1 MTSPS
6 PDGGGD
12 RRRAEPAT
20 DTDTDTADPA
30 EAPDLEEVPSML
42 LSRVAE
48 NAYWVGRYL
57 ERAEATA
64 RLVKTHTELFVDL
77 PKSAGLTW
85 APLLAVTGSDAD
97 YHLAHDHPAE
107 EEVVSF
113 LLSDPLNP
121 GSVVSSVDQARED
134 LRVTRTMVPRRTWE
148 TLNELHLW
156 VRDTRRSAIARPT
169 RLAWC
174 EEVIRR
180 CHLVAGSIDATMNRD
195 DTYSFLEIGR
205 FVERAD
211 MTTRVLEVEADILMG
226 VSDQGLRPFVDVTW
240 LAALRS
246 LGAEQMY
253 RRATGG
259 VVHGADAVRF
269 LLFEPAFPRS
279 VEHCLIA
286 VSRWLLELPRQEVPM
301 AECAAVARRLGEF
314 DPISGGADELLE
326 MVDELQRSLGE
337 LHDALGATYF
347 LPAPSLTGAG

>member
-1 MTSPS
+1 MSVPGPS
-6 PDGGGD
+6 GSDD
-12 RRRAEPAT
+12 ADSHT
-20 DTDTDTADPA
+20 DTEHRADEPSTE
-30 EAPDLEEVPSML
+30 EAPSVL

-64 RLVKTHTELFVDL
+64 RLVKAHTELFLDL

-85 APLLAVTGSDAD
+85 APLLAVTGSDAE
-97 YHLAHDHPAE
+97 YHRVHEQPAE

-156 VRDTRRSAIARPT
+156 VRDTHHSAIARPT
-169 RLAWC
+169 RLAYC

-180 CHLVAGSIDATMNRD
+180 CHLVAGSIYATMNRD

-211 MTTRVLEVEADILMG
+211 MTTRVLEVEADILMA
-226 VSDQGLRPFVDVTW
+226 VSGEGMRPFVDVTW
-240 LAALRS
+240 LATLRS

-259 VVHGADAVRF
+259 IVHGADAVRF
-269 LLFEPAFPRS
+269 LLFEPSFPRS
-279 VEHCLIA
+279 VEHCLIG
-286 VSRWLLELPRQEVPM
+286 VSRWLLELPRQDRPM
-301 AECAAVARRLGEF
+301 TECAVVARRLGEF
-314 DPISGGADELLE
+314 DPVSGGADELLE
-326 MVDELQRSLGE
+326 MVDELQRGLGV
-337 LHDALGATYF
+337 LHDTLGATYF
-347 LPAPSLTGAG
+347 LPAPSPTGAG

>member
-1 MTSPS
+1 MTPS
-6 PDGGGD
+6 LPPGGATGGD
-12 RRRAEPAT
+12 ADGAIPVT
-20 DTDTDTADPA
+20 DTDDPA
-30 EAPDLEEVPSML
+30 DGPAPEEVPSML

-48 NAYWVGRYL
+48 YAYWVGRYL

-77 PKSAGLTW
+77 PRSAGLTW
-85 APLLAVTGSDAD
+85 SPLLAVTGSDAD
-97 YHLAHDHPAE
+97 YHRVHDHPTE

-113 LLSDPLNP
+113 LLADPLNP

-156 VRDTRRSAIARPT
+156 VRDTRRSAIARRT
-169 RLAWC
+169 RLGWC

-180 CHLVAGSIDATMNRD
+180 CHLVAGSLYATMNRD
-195 DTYSFLEIGR
+195 DAYSFLEIGR

-211 MTTRVLEVEADILMG
+211 MTTRVLEVEADILMAVPEEG
-226 VSDQGLRPFVDVTW
+226 MRPFVDVTW

-269 LLFEPAFPRS
+269 LLFEPSFPRS

-286 VSRWLLELPRQEVPM
+286 VSRWLLELPRQDVPM
-301 AECAAVARRLGEF
+301 TECAAVTRRLASF
-314 DPISGGADELLE
+314 DPTSGGADELLH
-326 MVDELQRSLGE
+326 MVDELQQGLGL
-337 LHDALGATYF
+337 LHDALGTTYF
-347 LPAPSLTGAG
+347 LPTPSLTGAG

>member
-1 MTSPS
+1 MSDEDRDRQDGTS
-6 PDGGGD
+6 
-12 RRRAEPAT
+12 REPGM
-20 DTDTDTADPA
+20 
-30 EAPDLEEVPSML
+30 ML

-48 NAYWVGRYL
+48 NAYWAARYL

-64 RLVKTHTELFVDL
+64 RLVKAHTELYVDL
-77 PKSAGLTW
+77 PRSAGLTW
-85 APLLAVTGSDAD
+85 GPLLTVTGSDDD
-97 YHLAHDHPAE
+97 YHRLHDHPTE
-107 EEVVSF
+107 EAVVSF
-113 LLSDPLNP
+113 LLSDPSHP
-121 GSVVSSVDQARED
+121 GSVVASVAQARED

-148 TLNELHLW
+148 TVNELHLW
-156 VRDTRRSAIARPT
+156 VRETRRDGIDRRT

-180 CHLVAGSIDATMNRD
+180 CHLVAGSLYATMNRD

-211 MTTRVLEVEADILMG
+211 MTTRVLEVEADILMAVPEEG
-226 VSDQGLRPFVDVTW
+226 MRPFVDVTW

-269 LLFEPAFPRS
+269 LLFEPSFPRS

-286 VSRWLLELPRQEVPM
+286 VSRWLLELPRQDVPM
-301 AECAAVARRLGEF
+301 TECAAVARRLASF
-314 DPISGGADELLE
+314 DPTSGGADELLH
-326 MVDELQRSLGE
+326 MVDELQQGLGL
-337 LHDALGATYF
+337 LHDALGTTYF
-347 LPAPSLTGAG
+347 LPTPSLTGAG

>member
-1 MTSPS
+1 
-6 PDGGGD
+6 
-12 RRRAEPAT
+12 
-20 DTDTDTADPA
+20 
-30 EAPDLEEVPSML
+30 ML

-64 RLVKTHTELFVDL
+64 RLVKTHTELFLDL

-85 APLLAVTGSDAD
+85 APLLAVTGQRRRLPPRPRPPDRGGGG
-97 YHLAHDHPAE
+97 
-107 EEVVSF
+107 VVPPRR
-113 LLSDPLNP
+113 PLNP
-121 GSVVSSVDQARED
+121 GSVVRSVEQARED

-156 VRDTRRSAIARPT
+156 VRDTRRNAIARPG

-180 CHLVAGSIDATMNRD
+180 CHLVAGSIYATMNRD

-211 MTTRVLEVEADILMG
+211 MTTRVLEIEADILMAVPDG
-226 VSDQGLRPFVDVTW
+226 GMRPFVDVTW

-269 LLFEPAFPRS
+269 LLFEPLFPRS
-279 VEHCLIA
+279 VEHCLIG
-286 VSRWLLELPRQEVPM
+286 VSRWLLELPRQDVPM
-301 AECAAVARRLGEF
+301 TECAALERRLGDI
-314 DPISGGADELLE
+314 DPTSGGADELLRV
-326 MVDELQRSLGE
+326 VDDLQRGLNL

-347 LPAPSLTGAG
+347 SPAPSLTGAG